1 MTKHTI
7 QQLRPEEMGLITGC
21 AHYVDD
27 IRLPVG
33 RPPILHMLVVR
44 SPYAHARI
52 EHIDAEAACAVPG
65 VIAVL
70 TGQDLLGKLGPLEN
84 ADLPDVKATPRPLLA
99 VENVLYIGAP
109 VAVVLATNSYQ
120 AADAH
125 DLVDVDYQVLE
136 VVSDAEAGKDAA
148 APLLYPEI
156 GSNIALSKGETF
168 GKVDEVFSHAA
179 HVTCLRL
186 SNPRVAPSSL
196 EARACLF
203 DYNIGNGMLYAWLS
217 SQNLFRAKNMLADL
231 LTMEPERI
239 HVQNATVGGAFGAK
253 NALLGEEFV
262 AAWLAH
268 EYGQPVKWIEDRSE
282 NLQAQAHG
290 RGQINSVEAAFES
303 DGRLLGLKIHTIADI
318 GAFPNSIATIIP
330 QRTVRAAT
338 GPYRVEA
345 VASHVECIYTN
356 KPPMTPYRGAG
367 RPEATFIA
375 ERTMDQIARE
385 LHLDPAE
392 VRRRNFIAAD
402 AFPYRTITGQIYDSG
417 NYPALLARVLELGA
431 YEQWR
436 VRQREQRTRGGAR
449 LLGLGL
455 STFVEMSGATPDT
468 DHLLPAGAPKDAALV
483 RLRPDGTVLVQSG
496 VAHTGQGH
504 FTLFAQIVAP
514 IFGIPAE
521 SVVVALNTTDLP
533 HSRGTFGSRVTQIG
547 GSAVHLAAKTVREK
561 ALQAAAHILKADL
574 GDLKVAN
581 GTISVHGKPWRSIDL
596 GSLVKEV
603 QAHPELLPNTEPLAG
618 GPRIEGLAAW
628 QVFAPDAP
636 SWSAGAHLAVVEV
649 DIETGQVEILR
660 YTAVDDC
667 GRVLHQALAEGQLY
681 GSLAQGIGQALFEEI
696 IYDQNGQILSGTLM
710 DYALPLAK
718 ELPTFTSEFMPSPSP
733 TNVLGAKGIGEAGTV
748 GAPSALVNAVL
759 DALAPLGVSSI
770 DMPMTRER
778 VWKAVQLQANKQRI

>member
-1 MTKHTI
+1 MTKPTI
-7 QQLRPEEMGLITGC
+7 HPFRPKETGLLTGR
-21 AHYVDD
+21 AHFVDD

-52 EHIDAEAACAVPG
+52 EQIDTEAARAVPG

-84 ADLPDVKATPRPLLA
+84 ADLPDVSATPRPLLA

-120 AADAH
+120 AADAR
-125 DLVDVDYQVLE
+125 DLVDVDYEVLE

-148 APLLYPEI
+148 APLLYPEL
-156 GSNIALSKGETF
+156 GSNIALSKRETF

-186 SNPRVAPSSL
+186 SHPRVAPSSL

-203 DYNIGNGMLYAWLS
+203 DYDARTGRLNAWLS
-217 SQNLFRAKNMLADL
+217 SQNLFRAKAMVAAL
-231 LTMEPERI
+231 LKLEPEQV
-239 HVQNATVGGAFGAK
+239 HVQNAEVGGAFGAK
-253 NALLGEEFV
+253 NALLGEEFI

-268 EYGQPVKWIEDRSE
+268 EYEQPVKWIEDRSE

-290 RGQINSVEAAFES
+290 RGQINFVEAAFES
-303 DGRLLGLKIHTIADI
+303 DGQLLGLKIHTIADI
-318 GAFPNSIATIIP
+318 GAFPHSIATILP

-345 VASHVECIYTN
+345 VESHIECIYTN

-385 LHLDPAE
+385 LHLDPAQ
-392 VRRRNFIAAD
+392 VRRRNFIAPD
-402 AFPYRTITGQIYDSG
+402 AFPSRTATSQIYDSG

-436 VRQREQRTRGGAR
+436 ARQRVQRAQGGTR

-455 STFVEMSGATPDT
+455 STFLEMSGATPDT

-483 RLRPDGTVLVQSG
+483 RLRPDGTVLVQCG
-496 VAHTGQGH
+496 VAHNGQGH
-504 FTLFAQIVAP
+504 FTLFAQIAATV
-514 IFGIPAE
+514 FDIPAKNVE
-521 SVVVALNTTDLP
+521 VALNTTDLP

-547 GSAVHLAAKTVREK
+547 GSAVHLAAMTVREK
-561 ALQAAAHILKADL
+561 ALQAAARSLRADPE
-574 GDLKVAN
+574 DLRITN
-581 GTISVHGKPWRSIDL
+581 GTMSVQGEPGRSIDL

-603 QAHPELLPNTEPLAG
+603 QAHPELLPSTEPIAG
-618 GPRIEGLAAW
+618 GSRVEGLAAW
-628 QVFAPDAP
+628 QAFAPDAP

-649 DIETGQVEILR
+649 DTETGQVEILC

-667 GRVLHQALAEGQLY
+667 GRVLHQALAEGQLH

-696 IYDQNGQILSGTLM
+696 VYDQNGQILSGTLM

-718 ELPTFTSEFMPSPSP
+718 ELPTFTSEFIPSPSP
-733 TNVLGAKGIGEAGTV
+733 TNPLGAKGIGEAGTV

-759 DALAPLGVSSI
+759 DALAPLSVSNI

-778 VWKAVQLQANKQRI
+778 VWKAVQSHINKLC